1 MRYLI
6 PAASLWRYTSVDPQ
20 NPSWTQ
26 SLPAWSSYNTGSFP
40 TVSGTRYFVQSVTI
54 TTAFQSQPILE
65 VDVYTHEGFILYV
78 NGVEV
83 NRFNLPT

>member
-1 MRYLI
+1 MLI
-6 PAASLWRYTSVDPQ
+6 LRIRAGLRVFLLGHPAV
-20 NPSWTQ
+20 
-26 SLPAWSSYNTGSFP
+26 SS
-40 TVSGTRYFVQSVTI
+40 TRYFVQSVTI
-54 TTAFQSQPILE
+54 STAFQSQPILE